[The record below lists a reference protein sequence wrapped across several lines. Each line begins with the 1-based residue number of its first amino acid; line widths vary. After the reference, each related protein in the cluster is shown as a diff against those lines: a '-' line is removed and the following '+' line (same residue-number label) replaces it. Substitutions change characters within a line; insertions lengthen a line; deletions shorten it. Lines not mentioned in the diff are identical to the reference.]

1 MLTSKNSFDIII
13 KLSSRDGEF
22 ARKLT
27 KKVKKL
33 WKKFLTS
40 WNEYG
45 KLNKLFNESKAIEK
59 HRKYCTLQIK
69 QRNAYFK

>member
-13 KLSSRDGEF
+13 KLSLRDGEF
-22 ARKLT
+22 TRKLT

-40 WNEYG
+40 
-45 KLNKLFNESKAIEK
+45 
-59 HRKYCTLQIK
+59 
-69 QRNAYFK
+69 

>member
-1 MLTSKNSFDIII
+1 MI
-13 KLSSRDGEF
+13 KLSLRDGEF
-22 ARKLT
+22 ARKIQ

-45 KLNKLFNESKAIEK
+45 KLNKLFELEQTVKWCKKS
-59 HRKYCTLQIK
+59 LL
-69 QRNAYFK
+69 YFAN